1 MAIAVACGLFPRAA
15 RAQDPGAQPPATEA
29 PAVGAQDVPQ
39 VPVVPPAPAAPALWT
54 PRYHTLEE
62 VTVWARAWID
72 SGTAEALALPASRA
86 GRAAPGL
93 SFGAEGPLPLAQ
105 RPTIFLLGGLDGVS
119 LSGCEAA
126 LRVADELLRARATLP
141 PNLAFVA
148 IPWAAPDGLA
158 RTLAGDP
165 CDGRDLLPLDDDA
178 DLSID
183 EDGPDDADGDGQI
196 LEMLIEDP
204 RGAWARGA
212 DARFLVPA
220 KSGDRVRYARAKEGR
235 DDDGDGR
242 FNEDPVGGV
251 VLDLAFPVGWQGE
264 AGGLGGP
271 LPLDDGLSRA
281 LADLLLARPR
291 LACLVFQGNHGL
303 VAHAGA
309 DTASPA
315 DEAVV
320 RLFAESTTR
329 PQRAPVTLAG
339 ARGEL
344 RPGAAIE
351 WAHAVVGTLALEVAA
366 WGPFQEAEGAR
377 GTTLDARSD
386 ARGTAATAAAPDTE
400 GAWAR
405 WLDDVRGGI
414 GFLDWHPVDLGDG
427 RTLLVGGW
435 LPFAR
440 ANPPAESLEVATHGL
455 AGFVRKL
462 AAGAP
467 SLELR
472 LLESSRD
479 GEVVTVRARLE
490 NTGKFPTGFG
500 PDGARVELELPAGAR
515 LLWGE
520 GEARLGVLGP
530 GETSR
535 EVTAVALV
543 PSGATLKLRAAAP
556 WATRVEREVKP

>member
-1 MAIAVACGLFPRAA
+1 
-15 RAQDPGAQPPATEA
+15 
-29 PAVGAQDVPQ
+29 
-39 VPVVPPAPAAPALWT
+39 
-54 PRYHTLEE
+54 
-62 VTVWARAWID
+62 
-72 SGTAEALALPASRA
+72 
-86 GRAAPGL
+86 
-93 SFGAEGPLPLAQ
+93 
-105 RPTIFLLGGLDGVS
+105 
-119 LSGCEAA
+119 

-141 PNLAFVA
+141 PHLAFVA
-148 IPWAAPDGLA
+148 IPWAAPDGLT
-158 RTLAGDP
+158 RTLSGDP
-165 CDGRDLLPLDDDA
+165 CDGRDLLPVDDDN
-178 DLSID
+178 DLAID
-183 EDGPDDADGDGQI
+183 EDPPDDADGDGQI

-212 DARFLVPA
+212 DTRFLVPA
-220 KSGDRVRYARAKEGR
+220 KSGDRVRYTRAKEGR
-235 DDDGDGR
+235 DDDDDGR

-271 LPLDDGLSRA
+271 LPLDDALSRA

-291 LACLVFQGNHGL
+291 LACIVFQGNHGL
-303 VAHAGA
+303 VAHAGPEN
-309 DTASPA
+309 ASLA

-320 RLFAESTTR
+320 RIFAESTLR
-329 PQRAPVTLAG
+329 PQRAPVTLVG
-339 ARGEL
+339 ARGEA

-377 GTTLDARSD
+377 GTIDARAD
-386 ARGTAATAAAPDTE
+386 ARGTASTAAAPDPE
-400 GAWAR
+400 SAWAR

-414 GFLDWHPVDLGDG
+414 GFQDWHPVDLGDG
-427 RTLLVGGW
+427 HTLLVGGW

-440 ANPPAESLEVATHGL
+440 ANPPAESLDVATHGL

-472 LLESSRD
+472 VLEASRD
-479 GEVVTVRARLE
+479 GEVVTVRARVE
-490 NTGKFPTGFG
+490 NPGRFPTGLG
-500 PDGARVELELPAGAR
+500 PEGARVELELPAGAR

-520 GEARLGVLGP
+520 SEARLGVLGP

-535 EVTAVALV
+535 EFTAVALV